1 MRYQFETSKFLS
13 QINKNSST
21 KLSKIKNHKYIIKIN
36 ELQQIIRFINSHKQ
50 KMNERMDEQNKK
62 ENQLISIEYLEFYD
76 FLDELNE
83 ELLDFVYSVDEY
95 DIDFINTKLELILSN
110 NYPKNSATY
119 YIMTDLVKSDGYY
132 LSPTFVKYF
141 ID

>member
-1 MRYQFETSKFLS
+1 MRYQFEASKFLS

-50 KMNERMDEQNKK
+50 KTYERMDEQNKK

-119 YIMTDLVKSDGYY
+119 YIMADLVKSDGYY